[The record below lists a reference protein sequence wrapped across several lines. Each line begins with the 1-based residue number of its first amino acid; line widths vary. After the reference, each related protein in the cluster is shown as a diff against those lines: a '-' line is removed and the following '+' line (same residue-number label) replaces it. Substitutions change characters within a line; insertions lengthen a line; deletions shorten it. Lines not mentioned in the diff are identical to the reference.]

1 MKEIVVWPESQELM
15 ERKGFTEHCKLIND
29 EEGLARFGSA
39 AYLVDKEW
47 LHSTPEYVG
56 EDEEIP
62 TDQLEEDYGEWR
74 EYLDEDEE

>member
-15 ERKGFTEHCKLIND
+15 VRKGFTEHCKLIND

-47 LHSTPEYVG
+47 LYSTQEYVG

-62 TDQLEEDYGEWR
+62 LEEDYGEWR
-74 EYLDEDEE
+74 EYLDEGEK